1 MVILLFTFLFYNQA
15 SCPFTRDN
23 PIKTADSIV
32 NTYAWMNA
40 TRISN
45 ASINTECYGN
55 YRHGTIND
63 RSYLYGNKDDCYQT

>member
-45 ASINTECYGN
+45 ASIKIPNATATTVMEPLMTGPTF
-55 YRHGTIND
+55 R
-63 RSYLYGNKDDCYQT
+63 